1 MTHLLQRNEPNVTEN
16 RNIYVGGSDVPVIL
30 GLSKFKSQFEL
41 ASEKVGI
48 TKSDFKGNEYTA
60 YGHAM
65 EPQIREYINLTTDYE
80 FVETS
85 TIDEE
90 NNIRANTDGVDHEAK
105 TLLEI
110 KTHGAVPTIEVYKA
124 QMQAYMFAN
133 DLDQGLLALYERDKN
148 FNLEF

>member
-1 MTHLLQRNEPNVTEN
+1 
-16 RNIYVGGSDVPVIL
+16 
-30 GLSKFKSQFEL
+30 
-41 ASEKVGI
+41 
-48 TKSDFKGNEYTA
+48 FKGNEYTA

-90 NNIRANTDGVDHEAK
+90 NSIRANTDGVDHETK

-110 KTHGAVPTIEVYKA
+110 KTHGAVPTIEIYKA

-133 DLDQGLLALYERDKN
+133 NLDQGVLALYGRDKN
-148 FNLEF
+148 FNLEFDSDNLDTSIIVKRDDD